1 MARGVN
7 KVILIGNAGVDPELR
22 YTPGGTAVSNFSIA
36 TNESWTDSSGERQE
50 RTEWHRIVVW
60 GRLAEI
66 CNQYLRKGSKVY
78 VEGRLQTRS
87 WEGQDGVKRYTTEVV
102 ARDMQL
108 LDSPSDMGRDIGY
121 GGEESQPQGIPQP
134 QTATAEK
141 DDITRQQLNVA
152 QGVRCDEC
160 KAVIHEERL
169 KAIPGARLCV
179 KCKDKNEKIVGEKKE
194 LMRQRRKQWES
205 GRYIIGP
212 YSPPPPT

>member
-7 KVILIGNAGVDPELR
+7 KVILIGNSGADPELR

-36 TNESWTDSSGERQE
+36 TNESWTDSSGEKQE

-78 VEGRLQTRS
+78 IEGKLQTRS

-108 LDSPSDMGRDIGY
+108 LDSRGDMGGMDGSY
-121 GGEESQPQGIPQP
+121 GGGAPQGGGQAKPQSNASASDD
-134 QTATAEK
+134 TSATE
-141 DDITRQQLNVA
+141 
-152 QGVRCDEC
+152 
-160 KAVIHEERL
+160 
-169 KAIPGARLCV
+169 
-179 KCKDKNEKIVGEKKE
+179 
-194 LMRQRRKQWES
+194 
-205 GRYIIGP
+205 
-212 YSPPPPT
+212 PPPYAADDDLPF